1 MRTLQENINQ
11 VNSDFNAIKAK
22 IVEKGVEV
30 AEGTKTEDYAAK
42 VGAVYEAGKKAE
54 YDKFWDIFQEN
65 GNKTHYSYAFAG
77 YGWTPDIFHPKYNM
91 TPQYTSSMF
100 FQTNMEIDL
109 VQHLEEC
116 GITLDTSKSLQLG
129 SMFYNTRF
137 TRVGVI
143 DCRGSTAALTNLCA
157 YSRYLQTIDKLIVS
171 AVHTWVGAFVNC
183 SALENVTFEG
193 VIGAAIDFKDCTKL
207 SKASITSIIN
217 ALSTTTSGLT
227 ITLSKVAKE
236 AAFTTDEW
244 AALIATKS
252 NWTISL
258 V

>member
-1 MRTLQENINQ
+1 MTIEKKLIR
-11 VNSDFNAIKAK
+11 AK
-22 IVEKGVEV
+22 KDIDD
-30 AEGTKTEDYAAK
+30 AC
-42 VGAVYEAGKKAE
+42 EAGKKAE

-65 GNKTHYSYAFAG
+65 GNKTHYGNAFAG
-77 YGWTPDIFHPKYNM
+77 YGWTPDIFFPKYNM

-100 FQTNMEIDL
+100 YQTNMEIDL

-116 GITLDTSKSLQLG
+116 GVTLDTSKTLQFS

-143 DCRGSTAALTNLCA
+143 DCRGSTAALTSMFA
-157 YSRYLQTIDKLIVS
+157 YSKYLKTIDKLIVS
-171 AVHTWVGAFVNC
+171 AVHTWNSAFLQC
-183 SALENVTFEG
+183 FALENITFEG

-207 SKASITSIIN
+207 SIASITSIIN
-217 ALSTTTSGLT
+217 ALSTTTRGLT

-236 AAFTTDEW
+236 AAFTADEW
-244 AALIATKS
+244 ATLIATRT